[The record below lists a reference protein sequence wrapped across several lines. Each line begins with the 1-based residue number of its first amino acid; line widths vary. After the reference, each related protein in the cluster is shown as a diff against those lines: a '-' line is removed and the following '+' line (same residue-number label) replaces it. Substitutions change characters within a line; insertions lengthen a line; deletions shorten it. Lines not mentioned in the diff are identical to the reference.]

1 MKKRTIILAMTLLL
15 IIPLAAQGFFP
26 KLWMRVSAGNT
37 TTNNSIID
45 KPGWFYGLVV
55 HTDGSTGVEINV
67 YDTSDTTADQ
77 AFLIDSWIVTTS
89 STDRTQSISFEP
101 PVNAEFGIHVD
112 VSNETGGTITY
123 DVFYRASDD

>member
-1 MKKRTIILAMTLLL
+1 MALLL

-26 KLWMRVSAGNT
+26 KLWMRISAGNT
-37 TTNNSIID
+37 SNNKNIIP
-45 KPGWFYGLVV
+45 KPGYFYGMIV

-67 YDTSDTTADQ
+67 YDASDSTSGLTL
-77 AFLIDSWIVTTS
+77 LIDSWTVTTS
-89 STDRTQSISFEP
+89 STDRTQSISFDP

-112 VSNETGGTITY
+112 ISNETGGTITY